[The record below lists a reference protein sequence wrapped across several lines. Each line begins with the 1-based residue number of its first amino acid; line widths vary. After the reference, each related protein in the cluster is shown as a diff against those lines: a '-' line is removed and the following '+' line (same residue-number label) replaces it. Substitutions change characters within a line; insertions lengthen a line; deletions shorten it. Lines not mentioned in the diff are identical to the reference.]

1 MPRLCGELEGT
12 GTIIEALD
20 KGLDEIMFSVDS
32 VIETAEQTVQARLAN
47 REDESVLLSSSK
59 EDDQF
64 SVLSI
69 SSSYVKQKQQEAK
82 EASER
87 LLEVAK
93 EQKDKENELEKLIAE
108 LELTKQRTEEARK
121 LAELSQFRAEA
132 AKEASSPDGQGTVQ
146 PSTDPKNFVSLH
158 NGTLNSPKGEKEQ
171 PLEKA
176 LPVKLKGVDLPFLAG
191 EDKTDYE
198 SSKAAF
204 MSIVD

>member
-1 MPRLCGELEGT
+1 M
-12 GTIIEALD
+12 
-20 KGLDEIMFSVDS
+20 
-32 VIETAEQTVQARLAN
+32 
-47 REDESVLLSSSK
+47 
-59 EDDQF
+59 
-64 SVLSI
+64 SI
-69 SSSYVKQKQQEAK
+69 SSSYVKQKQQDAK

-87 LLEVAK
+87 LMEVEK
-93 EQKDKENELEKLIAE
+93 KQKIKKRKLIAE

-121 LAELSQFRAEA
+121 LAELSQSRAEA

>member
-20 KGLDEIMFSVDS
+20 KGLDEIMLSVDS

-59 EDDQF
+59 DDDQS

-87 LLEVAK
+87 LLEV
-93 EQKDKENELEKLIAE
+93 
-108 LELTKQRTEEARK
+108 
-121 LAELSQFRAEA
+121 
-132 AKEASSPDGQGTVQ
+132 
-146 PSTDPKNFVSLH
+146 
-158 NGTLNSPKGEKEQ
+158 EKE
-171 PLEKA
+171 
-176 LPVKLKGVDLPFLAG
+176 
-191 EDKTDYE
+191 
-198 SSKAAF
+198 
-204 MSIVD
+204 